1 MALKIK
7 TTISLIIG
15 IILLLLISTLLF
27 SLYTVNKVKSNL
39 KIQIHTRTVII
50 TLKDNLTFMLDA
62 ETGERGFIITSDTN
76 YLQPYTVALQNIRS
90 NTAQLRSLTIDN
102 PIQQRNLDTLE
113 KYIGLKLNY
122 TENLIALKK
131 KGDEKTIRE
140 IMISN
145 NGKYFMDRVR
155 SVNNSMKMEEENLFE
170 ERRTNT
176 NKSIANAQVI
186 FILEGSFSL
195 LITLF
200 LATVIINELNRRA
213 KSEKKMRDYNIELE
227 RKNREIEQFAYI
239 ASHDLQEPLRSVS
252 NFSKLL
258 SEKLAANPDKKMQDY
273 IGYITGGASRMSNL
287 IFDLLE
293 YSRIGKDVSKSVIDC
308 DQLVHGVLGDMKT
321 LIKESNAEIH
331 VSKLPVVN
339 GYIYLKSLFQ
349 NLLSNAIKFHKKGT
363 DPVIHIS
370 AIDKGTEFQFSI
382 QDNGIGMEKIYHE
395 RVFIIF
401 QRLHSRAEYEGTG
414 IGLSQ
419 CKKIVELHGGKIWVE
434 SEPGKGTTFIFTIP
448 KN

>member
-39 KIQIHTRTVII
+39 KIQVHTRTVII

-102 PIQQRNLDTLE
+102 PVQQRNLDTLE

-308 DQLVHGVLGDMKT
+308 DQLVHGVLADMKT

-363 DPVIHIS
+363 DPVINIS

>member
-7 TTISLIIG
+7 TTVSLIIG

-27 SLYTVNKVKSNL
+27 SLFTVNKIRSNL
-39 KIQIHTRTVII
+39 KIQVHTTTVML
-50 TLKDNLTFMLDA
+50 TLKDNLTFLLDA
-62 ETGERGFIITSDTN
+62 ETGERGFIITSN
-76 YLQPYTVALQNIRS
+76 ISYLQPYNEAIQNISS
-90 NTAQLRSLTIDN
+90 NIAQLHSLISDN
-102 PIQQRNLDTLE
+102 PVQQKNLDTLE
-113 KYIGLKLNY
+113 KYINLKLSY
-122 TENLIALKK
+122 TKNLINLKK
-131 KGDEKTIRE
+131 QGDEKTIRE
-140 IMISN
+140 ILTFN

-155 SVNNSMKMEEENLFE
+155 GAIDSMQTEEKRLSE

-176 NKSIANAQVI
+176 NRSIASAQVV
-186 FILEGSFSL
+186 FIIESCFSL

-200 LATVIINELNRRA
+200 LATLIINELNRRTR
-213 KSEKKMRDYNIELE
+213 SEKKIRDYNIELE

-239 ASHDLQEPLRSVS
+239 ASHDLQEPLRSVA

-258 SEKLAANPDKKMQDY
+258 SEKLSANPDKKVHDY
-273 IGYITGGASRMSNL
+273 MGIITGGATRMSNL
-287 IFDLLE
+287 ISDLLE
-293 YSRIGKDVSKSVIDC
+293 YSRIGKDTNKSMIDC
-308 DQLVHGVLGDMKT
+308 DQLVHGILADMTT

-339 GYIYLKSLFQ
+339 GYAYLKSLFQ
-349 NLLSNAIKFHKKGT
+349 NLLSNAIKFHKEGEH
-363 DPVIHIS
+363 PVVNIT
-370 AIDKGTEFQFSI
+370 AIDTGKEFQFSI
-382 QDNGIGMEKIYHE
+382 KDNGIGIEKIYHE
-395 RVFIIF
+395 RIFIIF

-419 CKKIVELHGGKIWVE
+419 CKKIVELHGGKIWIE

>member
-27 SLYTVNKVKSNL
+27 SLYTVNKIKSNL
-39 KIQIHTRTVII
+39 KIQVHTRTVII
-50 TLKDNLTFMLDA
+50 TLKDNLTFLLDS
-62 ETGERGFIITSDTN
+62 ETGERGFLITSDTN
-76 YLQPYTVALQNIRS
+76 YLQPYKISLQNISS
-90 NTAQLRSLTIDN
+90 NIAQLRSLTKDN
-102 PIQQRNLDTLE
+102 PSQQRNLDTLE
-113 KYIGLKLNY
+113 KFITLKLSY

-131 KGDEKTIRE
+131 QGDEKKIKE
-140 IMISN
+140 IKISN
-145 NGKYFMDRVR
+145 NGKYFMDQIR
-155 SVNNSMKMEEENLFE
+155 SVNNSMQIQEERLFE
-170 ERRTNT
+170 DRRANT

-186 FILEGSFSL
+186 FILEGSFAL

-200 LATVIINELNRRA
+200 LATVILNELNRRT
-213 KSEKKMRDYNIELE
+213 KTEKKMKDYNIELE

-239 ASHDLQEPLRSVS
+239 ASHDLQEPLRSIS

-258 SEKLAANPDKKMQDY
+258 SGKLADHPDKKVHDY
-273 IGYITGGASRMSNL
+273 MSYVAGGATRMSNL

-293 YSRIGKDVSKSVIDC
+293 YSRIGKDVSKFVIDC
-308 DQLVHGVLGDMKT
+308 DKLVQEILTDMT
-321 LIKESNAEIH
+321 IDIKENNAEIH

-339 GYIYLKSLFQ
+339 GYPYLKSLFQ
-349 NLLSNAIKFHKKGT
+349 NLLSNAIKFHKAKT
-363 DPVIHIS
+363 HPVIHIS
-370 AIDKGTEFQFSI
+370 AIDKGSEFQFLI
-382 QDNGIGMEKIYHE
+382 KDNGIGIEKIYHE
-395 RVFIIF
+395 RIFIIF
-401 QRLHSRAEYEGTG
+401 QRLHSRAEYDGTG

-434 SEPGKGTTFIFTIP
+434 SGPGEGTTFIFTIP